1 MEWRQARGEQLR
13 FSTRFNRW
21 LVSLAIRQP
30 LWPITVMN
38 WPSMMPH
45 LDALGV
51 VKPVFN
57 ASLTY
62 YVPTQGMWT
71 VDHNHV
77 HVKATNRFSLRQ
89 PTLVA
94 VHNPG
99 TATNQ
104 VSRR

>member
-13 FSTRFNRW
+13 SSTRFNRW

-38 WPSMMPH
+38 WLSMMPY
-45 LDALGV
+45 LDGSGV
-51 VKPVFN
+51 VRPVFN

-94 VHNPG
+94 VHKSG
-99 TATNQ
+99 TAINQ

>member
-13 FSTRFNRW
+13 FSTRSNRW

-38 WPSMMPH
+38 WLSMMPY
-45 LDALGV
+45 LDASGV
-51 VKPVFN
+51 VRPVFN

-62 YVPTQGMWT
+62 YVATQVMWT

-89 PTLVA
+89 PTPVA
-94 VHNPG
+94 VHSPG
-99 TATNQ
+99 TAINQ